1 MSIGGNINVNFL
13 FDDVESGETIV
24 TNLLSLLGKV
34 QELSY
39 YDREIDETI
48 ILEGQTNLIHTIYAK
63 QYPSVKLTSDFGDE
77 CIFVSWKSVY
87 GRAD

>member
-48 ILEGQTNLIHTIYAK
+48 ILEGQTNIIHNLRKT
-63 QYPSVKLTSDFGDE
+63 
-77 CIFVSWKSVY
+77 VSLSQINLRFW
-87 GRAD
+87 R